1 MRVDSP
7 AASRSAAGPPP
18 SLLLIRP
25 SLDLSRTAEDM
36 RLFGAGQE
44 DLGKKR
50 PSYRTVYGGTYITNR
65 YTPSGGGD
73 RSPPD
78 IGGRRRTF
86 GMAIDYCVDY
96 TCDAK
101 RALGTDGLL
110 QLCQA
115 RIAFEATQRSGTRRG
130 EYDFWTRVV
139 RGPEKDH
146 VEMVTVGQLR
156 RKSNRLVEFTS
167 ECGECPANV
176 TGGPAGCFG
185 RVTYPIDSSTG
196 KHLAS

>member
-1 MRVDSP
+1 
-7 AASRSAAGPPP
+7 
-18 SLLLIRP
+18 
-25 SLDLSRTAEDM
+25 
-36 RLFGAGQE
+36 
-44 DLGKKR
+44 
-50 PSYRTVYGGTYITNR
+50 
-65 YTPSGGGD
+65 
-73 RSPPD
+73 
-78 IGGRRRTF
+78 
-86 GMAIDYCVDY
+86 MAIDYCVDY
-96 TCDAK
+96 SCDAK

-115 RIAFEATQRSGTRRG
+115 RIAFEATQRSETRRG

-167 ECGECPANV
+167 ECEDCPANV

-185 RVTYPIDSSTG
+185 RVTYPIDSSTE
-196 KHLAS
+196 KHLASTAGAITAGEAPARTFVQWINDGPVDGARVRRMRAAVRKGVRFFELADPLPVVQPEAASAPRPVKTEQVIEM